1 MNRFNQYFTRIFLVL
16 ILLILA
22 SSDWTRGTADHST
35 DARVEISEVMA
46 RNRAAFC
53 TENHT
58 FPDWVELHNIAG
70 EPVDLG
76 SWVLTDR
83 ADKQKLFLKSVLL
96 EPDEYLVIPVPE
108 APEEI
113 AAGDGFSIS
122 EGETVFLL
130 DETGSVQSQ
139 MQCNGVE
146 KDCSLVRM
154 PDGSIRQ
161 SPYPTPGRENT
172 KAAYD
177 QWQSSAVRE
186 SPVLI
191 NEVVVADPDKIF
203 EDLGDWIELVNLSEE
218 TVTLED
224 WTISDDWDNLTK
236 AYLPKTELEPRAVE
250 VFSCSELGIAL
261 NSGHDELFLWNAEGQ
276 LADWMPLMNIP
287 CGGSF
292 GRITGE
298 NGTFYFSEASPG
310 TENEHGKRRVSE
322 APRLL
327 GKDGV
332 YNGVKEV
339 PVEFEA
345 DGMVYYHIGTSL
357 PTEESEVYRFGF
369 TVSKTCTIRAFAVEE
384 NAIPSAC
391 VTFSYIINQNHSLPV
406 LCLTSDNRAEFN
418 IMYGSAIK
426 NRTLMGNLAF
436 YEENGSFSKPCEIKM
451 HGDTSLILRKKGM
464 SVRFRGFS
472 GNDSVEYDIFGG
484 GVTGFSNLNIRAGQ
498 DQNHFIILN
507 ELCEN
512 LALAASD
519 HIVETRSRYCVLYV
533 NNEYYGIY
541 ALSEKTNEQHY
552 ANLQGVDKDCVQ
564 VLDYEVPR
572 NSSLYKDVFE
582 FCYNHDMRE
591 EENYEYFCGLMDVDS
606 LIDWIFF
613 EGYFANSDLT
623 YGNLKFCR
631 SNEGDTR
638 WKFIFYDL
646 DSTMSDPSL
655 IQLLFLRP
663 QSRCYQVNQ
672 MVMKLLKN
680 QEFKDRFLKR
690 AAELLRGPLSEE
702 TVLEEIE
709 RLAKEVEP
717 EVERDRKN
725 TPQTYRSWK
734 SYIQILKDNFTEK
747 GWNQK
752 NIKAICK
759 YLNLTKEEKE
769 YYFGALT

>member
-1 MNRFNQYFTRIFLVL
+1 MNPFNRYFTRFLWGSL
-16 ILLILA
+16 LLLIA
-22 SSDWTRGTADHST
+22 SSGWTRGTADFLPGS
-35 DARVEISEVMA
+35 RISISEVMP
-46 RNRAAFC
+46 RNRAVFC

-58 FPDWVELHNIAG
+58 FPEWVELHNTAE
-70 EPVDLG
+70 EPVDLSG
-76 SWVLTDR
+76 WVLTDR
-83 ADKQKLFLKSVLL
+83 PEKQKLFLKSVLL
-96 EPDEYLVIPVPE
+96 EPDEYLVIPVSE
-108 APEEI
+108 APVEM
-113 AAGDGFSIS
+113 AAGEGFSVS
-122 EGETVFLL
+122 DGETVFLL
-130 DETGSVQSQ
+130 DETGRIQAQ
-139 MQCNGVE
+139 MQCEGAE
-146 KDCSLVRM
+146 KDCSLVPM

-161 SPYPTPGRENT
+161 SQYPTPGRENT

-177 QWQSSAVRE
+177 EWQSGALRE

-191 NEVVVADPDKIF
+191 NEVVVADADKLF
-203 EDLGDWIELVNLSEE
+203 GELGDWIELVNLSDEA
-218 TVTLED
+218 VTLEE
-224 WTISDDWDNLTK
+224 WTISDDWDDLKK
-236 AYLPKTELEPRAVE
+236 ASLPKTELQPGAVE
-250 VFSCSELGIAL
+250 VFSCRELGIAL
-261 NSGHDELFLWNAEGQ
+261 NSEQDELFLCDARGR
-276 LADWMPLMNIP
+276 LADWMPLRNIP
-287 CGGSF
+287 SGGSF
-292 GRITGE
+292 GRMPGE
-298 NGTFYFSEASPG
+298 NGTFYFSAASPG
-310 TENEHGKRRVSE
+310 TENGNGKRRVSE
-322 APRLL
+322 SPRLL
-327 GKDGV
+327 GRDGV
-332 YNGVKEV
+332 FQNVKDV
-339 PVEFEA
+339 PVELES
-345 DGMVYYHIGTSL
+345 DGVIYYHVGTAL
-357 PTEESEVYRFGF
+357 PTEDSDVYHSRF

-391 VTFSYIINQNHSLPV
+391 ATFSYIINQNHSLPV

-418 IMYGSAIK
+418 VMYGSAIK

-436 YEENGSFSKPCEIKM
+436 YEESGSFSKPCEIKM

-472 GNDSVEYDIFGG
+472 GNDSLVYDLFGG
-484 GVTGFSNLNIRAGQ
+484 GVTSFSNLNIRAGQ

-519 HIVETRSRYCVLYV
+519 HIVGTRSRYCVLYV
-533 NNEYYGIY
+533 NNDYYGIY

-552 ANLQGVDKDCVQ
+552 ANLCGVDQDSVEL
-564 VLDYEVPR
+564 VDYEVPR
-572 NSSLYKDVFE
+572 DSSLYRNVFE
-582 FCYNHDMRE
+582 YCYHHDMRE
-591 EENYEYFCGLMDVDS
+591 AENYRHFCELMDVDS
-606 LIDWIFF
+606 LIDWMFF

-646 DSTMSDPSL
+646 DSAMGDPSL

-702 TVLEEIE
+702 KVLEEIE
-709 RLAKEVEP
+709 RLATEVEP

-734 SYIQILKDNFTEK
+734 SYIQALKADFTEK
-747 GWNQK
+747 DWNQK

-759 YLNLTKEEKE
+759 YLNLTKEERA
-769 YYFGALT
+769 YYFG